1 MAYTF
6 LSAQGISIG
15 KSLLE
20 KDKVAEAQSIVEK
33 AYSKKVECLL
43 PADHVCV
50 REIKPD
56 AETII
61 TQAMAIPPD
70 LIGVDIGPH
79 SIEFFT
85 EEISKAKTIFW
96 NGPMGIFEIPAFA
109 KGSIAVAEA
118 MAQAT
123 KTGTVTIVGGGDSLA
138 VLAKTGLAEQAIAP
152 PAAAPASSLDKSFP
166 DWRLWRP
173 DSRNPVR
180 FDIIKPSCSI
190 TSCCWCIVRPA
201 F

>member
-1 MAYTF
+1 MAYT
-6 LSAQGISIG
+6 SCPRRASRRVV
-15 KSLLE
+15 LE

-138 VLAKTGLAEQAIAP
+138 VLAKTGLAGADEP
-152 PAAAPASSLDKSFP
+152 LLHRRRRRLELLEGKVLPGLAALA
-166 DWRLWRP
+166 
-173 DSRNPVR
+173 
-180 FDIIKPSCSI
+180 
-190 TSCCWCIVRPA
+190 T
-201 F
+201 